1 MPIWEY
7 VKQKLIDRSERP
19 RGVLPSLPHRTLTL
33 AANLLVTVTRLREA
47 RRLAE
52 RERDESL
59 ADMRC
64 RKEIAERVGRL
75 RVDTQRQW
83 GKMSVHQMVCNL
95 ADSFRGV
102 MGEERGR

>member
-1 MPIWEY
+1 MSRRRGSATALKASEVVEARGMGREYMPIWEY

-33 AANLLVTVTRLREA
+33 AATLLVTVTRLREA

-75 RVDTQRQW
+75 RVDTQ
-83 GKMSVHQMVCNL
+83 
-95 ADSFRGV
+95 
-102 MGEERGR
+102 